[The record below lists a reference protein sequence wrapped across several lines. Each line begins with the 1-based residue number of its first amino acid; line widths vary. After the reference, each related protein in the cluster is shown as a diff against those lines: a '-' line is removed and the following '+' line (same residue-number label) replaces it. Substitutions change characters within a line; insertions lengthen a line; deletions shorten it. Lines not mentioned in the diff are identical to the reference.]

1 MGSLVVQ
8 RDLRVSG
15 NWIRYPTNCQ
25 CHPTQP
31 KEWAFAGCLLLSICS
46 HKKKHFPAWL
56 PGEQRYQD
64 AQKADATPS
73 TPELL
78 RALTVGDRAESPVG
92 YRSQPAQAARGVWR
106 SGIHGQPSAIGPSE
120 TENVATSRII
130 LPESFARLSLRV
142 FSG

>member
-46 HKKKHFPAWL
+46 HKRKHFPAWL

-78 RALTVGDRAESPVG
+78 RALTVVG
-92 YRSQPAQAARGVWR
+92 GQGRKSRGLSQPASPGSPRSLEVGDSRGTVCHR
-106 SGIHGQPSAIGPSE
+106 AQ
-120 TENVATSRII
+120 
-130 LPESFARLSLRV
+130 
-142 FSG
+142 